1 LHLQAIDLAVTSL
14 DRVMSRGRHAWKR
27 TFQSRSALLASAA
40 PSANDFSFAQ
50 AICGCERPPK
60 PQSDPDRLLR
70 MGIGQGNEGCG
81 EQGDALH

>member
-1 LHLQAIDLAVTSL
+1 L
-14 DRVMSRGRHAWKR
+14 SRGPEADI
-27 TFQSRSALLASAA
+27 SAKSIGSYDRNSVSLAKAA
-40 PSANDFSFAQ
+40 PCVRDFSFAQ